1 MDLRLWRI
9 NKMKKGITALMSL
22 FLLTFFL
29 PLPACEP
36 ASANNFGVQ
45 SLEVTPNK
53 AIENEK
59 FVATATI
66 TNAGRSEVTYVVP
79 VMVNGI
85 ADDRT
90 TLTLAPGKSQEIQ
103 FTLHRGTAGTYEIR
117 IGDQSSTVTV
127 EKIAPAAFE
136 VSNLNIN
143 MEVANPGEEVVIT
156 ARILNTGGSEGTYI
170 AELKINGV
178 TEQSDKAVMPP
189 GSSYNSVFKVT
200 KAEPGTY
207 IVGVGDLSDNY
218 TVQQPIETIQITQP
232 APAVQD
238 RISHW
243 QKSSG
248 SCCSSGGACP

>member
-9 NKMKKGITALMSL
+9 NKMRKGIAALVSL
-22 FLLTFFL
+22 FLLAFLL

-36 ASANNFGVQ
+36 ASANNFGVL
-45 SLEVTPNK
+45 SMDVAPNK
-53 AIENEK
+53 VIENEK
-59 FVATATI
+59 FTVNATI
-66 TNAGRSEVTYVVP
+66 NNASRSEATYIVP

-90 TLTLAPGKSQEIQ
+90 TVTLAPGKSQEIQ

-117 IGDQSSTVTV
+117 IGDKSSTVAV
-127 EKIAPAAFE
+127 EKVVPAAFE
-136 VSNLNIN
+136 VSDLKLN
-143 MEVANPGEEVVIT
+143 MEVANPGEEVIIT
-156 ARILNTGGSEGTYI
+156 ARIENTGGSQGTYI

-189 GSSYNSVFKVT
+189 GTSYNSAFKVT
-200 KAEPGTY
+200 KTEPGIY
-207 IVGVGDLSDNY
+207 NVGIGDLSDNF
-218 TVQQPIETIQITQP
+218 TVQKPVETIQITQP
-232 APAVQD
+232 APAAQD

-248 SCCSSGGACP
+248 SCCGGGVCP

>member
-1 MDLRLWRI
+1 
-9 NKMKKGITALMSL
+9 MKRGIAALMSL
-22 FLLTFFL
+22 FLLAFLL

-53 AIENEK
+53 VIENEK
-59 FVATATI
+59 FVVTAAI
-66 TNAGRSEVTYVVP
+66 NNASRSEATYTVP

-90 TLTLAPGKSQEIQ
+90 EVTLAPGELKEIQ

-117 IGDQSSTVTV
+117 IGDKSSTVTV

-143 MEVANPGEEVVIT
+143 MEVANPGEEVIIT
-156 ARILNTGGSEGTYI
+156 ARIVNTGGSEGTYI
-170 AELKINGV
+170 AELKINGI
-178 TEQSDKAVMPP
+178 TEQSDKVVMPP
-189 GSSYNSVFKVT
+189 GSNYNSAFKVT

-207 IVGVGDLSDNY
+207 IVGIGDLSDNY

-232 APAVQD
+232 APAAQD

-248 SCCSSGGACP
+248 SCCSGGGTCP